1 VFNALWFVI
10 VTNHSAFTFSTG
22 RNSGLFEDIY
32 RQFDDICHYE
42 NPSTLSK
49 LIMSIWRVSL
59 MAVDEYGLIP
69 LFKDLKPDQR
79 EALAPLFSTLECT
92 AGALLFE
99 QGDLAEYLYLIVRGE
114 VTVRYRPEDGPDI
127 VVAHVKP
134 GGVVGWSA
142 ALGNRQ
148 YTSGAICTKQTQLLR
163 VRGDNLRDLCIRYPD
178 TGKIVLERLATV
190 IAERLRCT
198 HEEVI
203 NLLKQGMANQ
213 ENPLQ
218 T

>member
-1 VFNALWFVI
+1 MNI
-10 VTNHSAFTFSTG
+10 
-22 RNSGLFEDIY
+22 R
-32 RQFDDICHYE
+32 
-42 NPSTLSK
+42 
-49 LIMSIWRVSL
+49 RVSL
-59 MAVDEYGLIP
+59 MAEDVFSQLP

-79 EALAPLFSTLECT
+79 ELLTPLFFTCECT
-92 AGALLFE
+92 AGTLLFE
-99 QGDLAEYLYLIVRGE
+99 QGDPVEYLYLVVRGE
-114 VTVRYRPEDGPDI
+114 VTVRYRPDDGPDI

-142 ALGNRQ
+142 ALGNRK
-148 YTSGAICTKQTQLLR
+148 YTSGAICTKQSQLLR
-163 VRGDNLRDLCIRYPD
+163 VRGENLRSLCARYPD

-213 ENPLQ
+213 ENAIPK
-218 T
+218 